1 MTKLV
6 IGGVAAGF
14 MLYVATQLS
23 EELGSSGIINPV
35 VAAWLPATIGAMLGA
50 LALLH
55 QEDG

>member
-1 MTKLV
+1 MTRLV
-6 IGGVAAGF
+6 IAGVTAGF

-23 EELGSSGIINPV
+23 EELGSSGIVNPV
-35 VAAWLPATIGAMLGA
+35 IAAWLPAAIGAMLGA